1 MNRIRKEQHRTAR
14 LIKPHAGKWVTL
26 SADKQRVLGVSIRM
40 ETALARAQAQGEK
53 HPHLIKAPDATTAA
67 FIY

>member
-1 MNRIRKEQHRTAR
+1 MIQDRKQQEKVAQ

-26 SADKQRVLGVSIRM
+26 SADKNRVLSVSSKV
-40 ETALARAQAQGEK
+40 ETALRQAERKGEP

-67 FIY
+67 YIF